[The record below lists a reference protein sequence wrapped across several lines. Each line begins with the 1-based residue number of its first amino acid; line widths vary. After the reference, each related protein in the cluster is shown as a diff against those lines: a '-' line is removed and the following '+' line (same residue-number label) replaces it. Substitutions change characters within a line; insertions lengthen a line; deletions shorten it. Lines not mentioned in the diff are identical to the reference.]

1 MTVGDVMGPALDKM
15 CRPGGIGR
23 VVECPPSRKDFRRKV
38 HRNARTVDR
47 F

>member
-23 VVECPPSRKDFRRKV
+23 VVEWYTVTLGLLIDFEANV
-38 HRNARTVDR
+38 I
-47 F
+47 